1 MRPAAGI
8 FRSRCGN
15 SKPSG
20 GIPVPPAT
28 EENRSIIPIRRGAR
42 NGIHGDPTPWAVSA
56 PAHRDSGIDAGA
68 RTGAVA
74 DRTDPVQRASGRA
87 GLPGSAPTGLSC
99 VDRPLCTRIV
109 AVAFSRKNDYFYVVK
124 EHKASK
130 MHFDAIVKA
139 LDRWFCFATAY
150 PADNLNDAGKPPPIH
165 RQGPF

>member
-1 MRPAAGI
+1 M
-8 FRSRCGN
+8 
-15 SKPSG
+15 
-20 GIPVPPAT
+20 
-28 EENRSIIPIRRGAR
+28 
-42 NGIHGDPTPWAVSA
+42 
-56 PAHRDSGIDAGA
+56 
-68 RTGAVA
+68 A

-150 PADNLNDAGKPPPIH
+150 PADNLNDAGKPPYTPPGAILGDEKAKVKH
-165 RQGPF
+165 GASRSNELGAVLEL